1 MSMRNTL
8 PQTSFLFHS
17 LLFLIVSSYF
27 PIAGRGLGLAAAAF
41 GVAAVSLAPS
51 STLLFGG
58 EESNRKRIYILSMLR
73 CIVFVSAAAFMVSLI
88 AREAKLRT
96 ALPKEHICILE
107 GTLIQDSSFS
117 SVGNYVVKLKA
128 SACSSIHG
136 YKATAGGLVAAVGK
150 PPNEN
155 PIVSYGVKVRL
166 TGHFSEN
173 LFIFEKLQV
182 LRRSGINDMRE
193 SLIETMERRLFGSRA
208 ILDKETEPLDSDL
221 LSAMLLLGRSEDYDF
236 PLKDLAQKCGCSHVL
251 ALSGM
256 HLGIL
261 AGMCRLLER
270 FGRGRIKLAARFMS
284 LLFVGA
290 FVFAAGPRP
299 SLIRAALA
307 FLLGMSDAMSAKRR
321 LCAAFFFQALLFP
334 FSLVDLGCCY
344 GYVAVAAIVFL
355 QNLTYSPMAVFAG
368 RRTFSPFWLSIVVLL
383 FCAPIQIATTGSWN
397 PIAILISPFA
407 GLLAAAS
414 MTTGLVILAFGRL
427 PALLWMSNAT
437 YTLFKALFTTF
448 EDLPQA
454 GWPEYLAMAGTVATL
469 ETTALVTAKLIK
481 RKSIPHTY
489 DVESMRRKVNEAQ
502 NPLQNT

>member
-58 EESNRKRIYILSMLR
+58 EESNRKRINILSMLR

-96 ALPKEHICILE
+96 ALPKEQICILE

-117 SVGNYVVKLKA
+117 SAGNYVVKLKA

-150 PPNEN
+150 PPNGN
-155 PIVSYGVKVRL
+155 PIISYGVKVRL

-193 SLIETMERRLFGSRA
+193 YLIETMERRLFGSRA

-307 FLLGMSDAMSAKRR
+307 FLLGMSDVLSLLAFHRGSVVLRSNPNCNHRFMESHCNPNLSICRTPSRGIHDDRTCNPSFWKTS
-321 LCAAFFFQALLFP
+321 CAALDEQCHLHP
-334 FSLVDLGCCY
+334 
-344 GYVAVAAIVFL
+344 L
-355 QNLTYSPMAVFAG
+355 QSAFHNL
-368 RRTFSPFWLSIVVLL
+368 RRP
-383 FCAPIQIATTGSWN
+383 AT
-397 PIAILISPFA
+397 
-407 GLLAAAS
+407 
-414 MTTGLVILAFGRL
+414 GRL
-427 PALLWMSNAT
+427 A
-437 YTLFKALFTTF
+437 
-448 EDLPQA
+448 
-454 GWPEYLAMAGTVATL
+454 
-469 ETTALVTAKLIK
+469 
-481 RKSIPHTY
+481 
-489 DVESMRRKVNEAQ
+489 
-502 NPLQNT
+502 